1 MKAYFR
7 MVLAVGLFMAAG
19 TIGSAQDE
27 HLPDG
32 IPNSSSPPSVVKR
45 YGSHVDQRLQFTK
58 GKKAG
63 AAIAV
68 VVGWG
73 GWPSS
78 TDNQGSTSLRN
89 LLFDKGLAVVDIRY
103 RNPVR
108 FGAGSAATD
117 IALAI
122 LFLREHADQLH
133 IDGNRIALLGSGPG
147 AAWAALLGCNPEF
160 FKQAGVPFSAIRT
173 VALIDGEGID
183 VPSEVLAASAPRSAA
198 LKKLFGQSS
207 NEQAAN
213 SAVGWVGGENA
224 PDFFLVSS
232 EFPAFR
238 RKLTQG
244 FADKLRH
251 NGTKVEIR
259 FIAGASGVL
268 NLWNLG
274 QKPAKPVIELIGHVA
289 TQLKD

>member
-1 MKAYFR
+1 

-19 TIGSAQDE
+19 TIASAQDE

-32 IPNSSSPPSVVKR
+32 IPYFPSPPSVVKR

-68 VVGWG
+68 VVG
-73 GWPSS
+73 SS
-78 TDNQGSTSLRN
+78 TGNLGGTSLRD

-117 IALAI
+117 VALAI

-133 IDGNRIALLGSGPG
+133 IDGNRIALLGSGPD
-147 AAWAALLGCNPEF
+147 AAWAALLGCNPEI
-160 FKQAGVPFSAIRT
+160 FKQVGVPFSAIRT
-173 VALIDGEGID
+173 VALIDGDGID
-183 VPSEVLAASAPRSAA
+183 APSEVLAASAPRSAA

-207 NEQAAN
+207 NEQATN

-238 RKLTQG
+238 RKLTQDFG
-244 FADKLRH
+244 DKLRH

-259 FIAGASGVL
+259 FIAGASSVL
-268 NLWNLG
+268 TLRNVG
-274 QKPAKPVIELIGHVA
+274 RKPAKPVIELIDHVA
-289 TQLKD
+289 TRLED